1 MNIVIPMAGK
11 SSRFFENGFTVP
23 KFLLPLS
30 SKEEGISMIEGAVNS
45 LHMTGQ
51 FIFILQRDHTKFG
64 IDTFLKTKYPECI
77 LLYLERYTGGCV
89 ESVYEAARGY
99 INNDVPLVISN
110 CDQYLEWDSTKFLET
125 CAQPH
130 VDGCVL
136 TYFADTPR
144 NSYCRVDET
153 GRCTE
158 MREKQVISTHS
169 LVGVHYWKRGS
180 DFIAS
185 AEDMLSRD
193 VRDAGEYYV
202 STSYNYLIQ
211 QGKYI
216 THVPMEEGSV
226 YHSIGVPE
234 TYFTFLQSRDPIR
247 LTELKTMKRG
257 WFLGDFLPCSYS
269 SKDVEVGILEHKAG
283 EEWPAHVHKRGDEIN
298 VLMSGWMKINNIDI
312 HTGQIFVIPKGH
324 LTKATFYE
332 DCKIICVKLPSDTK
346 DKYCY

>member
-30 SKEEGISMIEGAVNS
+30 PAENGISMIEGAVNS
-45 LHMTGQ
+45 LHMSGQ
-51 FIFILQRDHTKFG
+51 LIFIIQREHVQYK
-64 IDTFLKTKYPECI
+64 IDTFLKEKYPDSI
-77 LLYLERYTGGCV
+77 VLFLDRYTGGCV
-89 ESVYEAARGY
+89 ESVYEAAKDY
-99 INNDVPLVISN
+99 INTDTPLVISN
-110 CDQYLEWDSTKFLET
+110 CDQYLEWDSRKFLEV

-153 GRCTE
+153 GRCLE

-180 DFIAS
+180 DFVAS
-185 AEDMLSRD
+185 AADMLSRD

-216 THVPMEEGSV
+216 THVPMEEGSI
-226 YHSIGVPE
+226 YHTIGVPE
-234 TYFTFLQSRDPIR
+234 TYFEFLQKRDPLRIA
-247 LTELKTMKRG
+247 ELNSMTRG
-257 WFLGDFLPCSYS
+257 WFVGEFQPTMYP
-269 SKDVEVGILEHKAG
+269 SKEVEVAIQDHKGG
-283 EEWPAHVHKRGDEIN
+283 EECPAHVHKRGDEIN
-298 VLMSGWMKINNIDI
+298 VVVSGRMKLNNFELQ
-312 HTGQIFVIPKGH
+312 TGQIFVIPKGH
-324 LTKATFYE
+324 LTKAIFYE
-332 DCKIICVKLPSDTK
+332 DTKIVCVKIPSDTN